1 MENIYIYV
9 FIFLLLLLFII
20 ALYLFI
26 NNNIYKRNSLSTKNI
41 INELNKKLL
50 KNPNDYNTIYK
61 LASLKDESGDILDAL
76 KKYEFLMSV
85 NYFNDNEKIKI
96 YKRMENICTELDY
109 KEEAFKYDVIITN
122 LEPTNTYYLIKTAYT
137 LFNEKK
143 YQFACNYFNK
153 AIMSRREFNIDEIK
167 AAIYSYYKIK
177 NYERVITF
185 LEDLD
190 KRINK
195 DSVNLQNELIE
206 IRKALISM
214 YLFTDKLQYASEY
227 LEEILNNNDNNLDKN
242 LLIYYN
248 RMYLFVLH
256 KFGDK
261 KKFKDVYR
269 KIKSTLKTDELEA
282 ANEELIFDFGFYSYF
297 LGYIEDAIKYFE
309 IIIKFNSSISRTYK
323 INEVLGYLYQ
333 VYRANLHVNKGNRK
347 LDNIYEHEY
356 YKDYIEKENLNEWE
370 NTVEIWENNFTNFE
384 YINTLMPKNNENSID
399 VENILLNLKITH
411 HIKLENKN
419 KESSNNSNNNIV
431 DKIYNL
437 TFNDFKKLC
446 KNIVTNKLSYTIV
459 QEFIDNPDDNIDE
472 IDYLAY
478 DSEVGKYNLTFISIK
493 RWNNTNVGELILR
506 DFIVRVKDSGAKKG
520 VLIVPV
526 ELTKSAKS
534 YAVHSEIVTI
544 YSRNQLNNL
553 LKGEIF

>member
-1 MENIYIYV
+1 MENTYIYV

-20 ALYLFI
+20 ALCLFI
-26 NNNIYKRNSLSTKNI
+26 NNNIYRKNSKSLKNT
-41 INELNKKLL
+41 INELNSKLL

-61 LASLKDESGDILDAL
+61 LALIKDENGEILDAL
-76 KKYEFLMSV
+76 KKYKFLMSV

-96 YKRMENICTELDY
+96 YKRMENICDELNY
-109 KEEAFKYDVIITN
+109 KEDTFKYDVIITN
-122 LEPTNTYYLIKTAYT
+122 LEPTNAHYLIKVAYT

-153 AIMSRREFNIDEIK
+153 AIMSRREFNIDELK
-167 AAIYSYYKIK
+167 AAVYSYYNIK
-177 NYERVITF
+177 NYEKVITF

-190 KRINK
+190 KRIDK
-195 DSVNLQNELIE
+195 DSINFQSELIE
-206 IRKALISM
+206 IRKALIYM

-227 LEEILNNNDNNLDKN
+227 IEELLNESRSLDKN

-261 KKFKDVYR
+261 KKFKEAYR
-269 KIKSTLKTDELEA
+269 KIKTTLKTDELETA
-282 ANEELIFDFGFYSYF
+282 YEELIFDFGFYSYF

-309 IIIKFNSSISRTYK
+309 IINKFSSNISKAYK
-323 INEVLGYLYQ
+323 LNDVLGYLYQ
-333 VYRANLHVNKGNRK
+333 VYRANLQVNKGSRK
-347 LDNIYEHEY
+347 LDNVYEHEY
-356 YKDYIEKENLNEWE
+356 YKDYIQKENLNEWE
-370 NTVEIWENNFTNFE
+370 NTVEIWENSFINFE
-384 YINTLMPKNNENSID
+384 YINTLAAKNNNSSID
-399 VENILLNLKITH
+399 TDNILLSLKMSH
-411 HIKLENKN
+411 NIKFDNKT
-419 KESSNNSNNNIV
+419 KSSSNNSNNNIV

-478 DSEVGKYNLTFISIK
+478 DNETGKYNLTFISIK

-506 DFIVRVKDSGAKKG
+506 DFIVKVKDSGAKKG

-526 ELTKSAKS
+526 ELTSSAKS
-534 YAVHSEIVTI
+534 YAIHSEIITI
-544 YSRNQLNNL
+544 YSRKQLSNL

>member
-26 NNNIYKRNSLSTKNI
+26 SNNIYKRNSASDRNI
-41 INELNKKLL
+41 IAELNKKLL

-61 LASLKDESGDILDAL
+61 LALIKDENGDILDAL
-76 KKYEFLMSV
+76 KKYEFLISV

-96 YKRMENICTELDY
+96 YKRIESICTELDY
-109 KEEAFKYDVIITN
+109 KDEAFKYSVIITN
-122 LEPTNTYYLIKTAYT
+122 LEPTNIHYLVKVAYT

-143 YQFACNYFNK
+143 YQLACNYFNK
-153 AIMSRREFNIDEIK
+153 AIMSRKEFNIDELK
-167 AAIYSYYKIK
+167 AAIYSYYDIK
-177 NYERVITF
+177 NYDKAIAF

-190 KRINK
+190 KRIKK
-195 DSVNLQNELIE
+195 DSVNFQNELIE
-206 IRKALISM
+206 IRKTLISI
-214 YLFTDKLQYASEY
+214 YLFTDKLQYAIEY
-227 LEEILNNNDNNLDKN
+227 IEGLLNESNNVDRN

-261 KKFKDVYR
+261 KKFKDVYK
-269 KIKSTLKTDELEA
+269 KIKTTLKTDELEST
-282 ANEELIFDFGFYSYF
+282 NEELIFDYGFYSYF

-309 IIIKFNSSISRTYK
+309 TINKFSSNILKTYK
-323 INEVLGYLYQ
+323 ISEVLIYLYQ
-333 VYRANLHVNKGNRK
+333 VYRANLQVNRGNRK
-347 LDNIYEHEY
+347 LDNIYEHQY
-356 YKDYIEKENLNEWE
+356 YEDYVQKENLNEWE
-370 NTVEIWENNFTNFE
+370 DTVEIWENSFTNFE
-384 YINTLMPKNNENSID
+384 YINTLAPTNNENSID
-399 VENILLNLKITH
+399 VDNILLNLKVTH
-411 HIKLENKN
+411 NIKFDNKTRTT
-419 KESSNNSNNNIV
+419 SSNSNNNIV

-437 TFNDFKKLC
+437 SFNDFKKLC
-446 KNIVTNKLSYTIV
+446 RNIITNKLSYTIV

-478 DSEVGKYNLTFISIK
+478 DNETGKYNLTFISIK
-493 RWNNTNVGELILR
+493 RWQNTNIGELILR
-506 DFIVRVKDSGAKKG
+506 DFIVKVKDSGAKRG

-544 YSRNQLNNL
+544 YSRSQLNNL
-553 LKGEIF
+553 LKGTVF